1 MGVGYHRPM
10 PAAIRWLL
18 RLGPMNPIAVRLVQG
33 GSRRQ
38 RHLYIRTAYLGLLIA
53 VLMWSLLVSGS
64 GSGGSLNYRDLA
76 AAGAASF
83 AWTARLQVFLICV
96 LTPVFMAGAIA
107 QEANPRTWDILCASP
122 LSAAQ
127 IVLGILFGRLFFI
140 LALLF
145 ASLPLFA
152 VTQYFGGAP
161 GSAILASYA
170 VAGAA
175 AVLVGSIAVALS
187 VSRLAGRRAVFMF
200 YVAVISY
207 LAATAAVDLAIRAG
221 WGGVTPL
228 TALNPFLALESLIDP
243 AAYPTPEPLELAG
256 MSALGRF
263 WLGSPVLA
271 WVTIST
277 GVSALLT
284 LVSALL
290 VRRVAAEGGARF
302 QRRLM
307 GLGRRERA
315 PKHVWHNP
323 IAWREAS
330 TRANTLTKLLA
341 RWSFVGVGLL
351 WAIGVLVSYHRG
363 ALDHSGLRFA
373 LLATVWTELA
383 VIALV
388 AMNMAGAAVSRE
400 REDGTLD
407 LILVT
412 PITPAAYLGGKLRGL
427 LSFLAPLL
435 AAPIFTVALISLYVL
450 GAQGGIWSRAGGDGA
465 VISAD
470 PLGTSTV
477 ATPVVLPE
485 AALVAPLT
493 AVPFIAF
500 CVMVGL
506 QWSLKSRSAISS
518 VIATVGVVAA
528 LAGLLG
534 ACGWMASREIPVIG
548 PVLGSLNP
556 ASALFAAVSP
566 ATGATAT
573 LEQGMGQLRTTVI
586 VGSIISALAYSA
598 IVYGM
603 LVSMVRTFDMT
614 VRRLAGLR

>member
-1 MGVGYHRPM
+1 M
-10 PAAIRWLL
+10 PAALRWLL
-18 RLGPMNPIAVRLVQG
+18 RLGPTNPIAVRLVQG

-38 RHLYIRTAYLGLLIA
+38 RHLYIRTAYLAILIA

-64 GSGGSLNYRDLA
+64 ASGGSLNYRDLA

-122 LSAAQ
+122 LSAVQ

-161 GSAILASYA
+161 GGSILASYA
-170 VAGAA
+170 VAAA
-175 AVLVGSIAVALS
+175 AALIVGAIAVALS
-187 VSRLAGRRAVFMF
+187 VSRLAGRRAVFTF

-207 LAATAAVDLAIRAG
+207 LAATAAIDLAIRPA
-221 WGGVTPL
+221 WGGVTPM
-228 TALNPFLALESLIDP
+228 TAINPFLALESLIDP
-243 AAYPTPEPLELAG
+243 AAYPTPEPIELAG

-271 WVTIST
+271 WIALS
-277 GVSALLT
+277 VSLSVFLMIA
-284 LVSALL
+284 SALL

-302 QRRLM
+302 QRRL
-307 GLGRRERA
+307 LGIRGKRGRS
-315 PKHVWHNP
+315 PKHVWQNP
-323 IAWREAS
+323 IAWREAAA
-330 TRANTLTKLLA
+330 RANTLPKLLA
-341 RWSFVGVGLL
+341 RWSFVGAGVL

-363 ALDHSGLRFA
+363 ALDHMGLRFA

-412 PITPAAYLGGKLRGL
+412 PVTPSAYLAGKLRGV
-427 LSFLAPLL
+427 LSYIAPLL
-435 AAPIFTVALISLYVL
+435 VVPICTVALVSLYVL

-465 VISAD
+465 VVSTE
-470 PLGTSTV
+470 PLGMSTV
-477 ATPVVLPE
+477 TLPVILPE
-485 AALVAPLT
+485 AALVVPLT
-493 AVPFIAF
+493 AIPFMAF

-506 QWSLKSRSAISS
+506 QWSLKSKSAISS
-518 VIATVGVVAA
+518 VIATVGVVVA
-528 LAGLLG
+528 LAGLIG

-566 ATGATAT
+566 ATAAAAT
-573 LEQGMGQLRTTVI
+573 LEQGMGQLRTTVM
-586 VGSIISALAYSA
+586 VGAVVAAIGYSA
-598 IVYGM
+598 VVYGM

>member
-1 MGVGYHRPM
+1 M
-10 PAAIRWLL
+10 PAALRWLL
-18 RLGPMNPIAVRLVQG
+18 RLGPTNPIAVRLVQG

-38 RHLYIRTAYLGLLIA
+38 RHLYIRTAYLAILIA

-64 GSGGSLNYRDLA
+64 ASGGSLNYRDLA

-122 LSAAQ
+122 LSAVQ

-161 GSAILASYA
+161 GGSILASYA
-170 VAGAA
+170 VAAA
-175 AVLVGSIAVALS
+175 AALIVGAIAVALS
-187 VSRLAGRRAVFMF
+187 VSRLAGRRAVFTF

-207 LAATAAVDLAIRAG
+207 LAATAAIDLAIRPA
-221 WGGVTPL
+221 WGGVTPM
-228 TALNPFLALESLIDP
+228 TAINPFLALESLIDP
-243 AAYPTPEPLELAG
+243 AAYPTPEPIELAG

-271 WVTIST
+271 WIALS
-277 GVSALLT
+277 VSLSVFLMIA
-284 LVSALL
+284 SALL

-302 QRRLM
+302 QRRL
-307 GLGRRERA
+307 LGIRGKRGRS
-315 PKHVWHNP
+315 PKHVWQNP
-323 IAWREAS
+323 IAWREAAA
-330 TRANTLTKLLA
+330 RANTLPKLLA
-341 RWSFVGVGLL
+341 RWSFVGAGVL

-363 ALDHSGLRFA
+363 ALDHMGLRFA

-412 PITPAAYLGGKLRGL
+412 PVTPSAYLAGKLRGV
-427 LSFLAPLL
+427 LSYIAPLL
-435 AAPIFTVALISLYVL
+435 VVPICTVALVSLYVL

-465 VISAD
+465 VVSTE
-470 PLGTSTV
+470 PLGMSTV
-477 ATPVVLPE
+477 TLPVILPE
-485 AALVAPLT
+485 AALVVPLT
-493 AVPFIAF
+493 AIPFMAF

-506 QWSLKSRSAISS
+506 QWSLKSKSAISS
-518 VIATVGVVAA
+518 VIATVGVVVA
-528 LAGLLG
+528 LAGLIG

-548 PVLGSLNP
+548 PVIGSLNP

-566 ATGATAT
+566 ATAAAAT
-573 LEQGMGQLRTTVI
+573 LDQGMGQLRTTVM
-586 VGSIISALAYSA
+586 VGAVVAAIGYSA
-598 IVYGM
+598 VVYGM